1 MSASTK
7 LTLQSLAL
15 RLRRLEAERAARN
28 TLARYM
34 TLCDQP
40 CHDRAFPQLGD
51 LFTDHAVWEGVGEQ
65 YAQSFGRQVGRT
77 AITAF
82 LGRYLA
88 PSTHFKRNLHF
99 LTSDQVTVSEDGELV
114 QGQWIM
120 LQISTYEDG
129 RSEAISARLNIEFI
143 AAPDGRWLMA
153 HFRTQ
158 RLDCVPWDVITPE
171 SHVARG

>member
-1 MSASTK
+1 MPPTTD
-7 LTLQSLAL
+7 LTSQSLNL
-15 RLRRLEAERAARN
+15 RLRKLEAERAARN

-40 CHDRAFPQLGD
+40 CHDKDFPQLAD
-51 LFTDHAVWEGVGEQ
+51 LFTADAVWEGVGQ
-65 YAQSFGRQVGRT
+65 DYAQTFGLQRGR
-77 AITAF
+77 AEITAF

-88 PSTHFKRNLHF
+88 PSAHFQRNLHF
-99 LTSDQVTVSEDGELV
+99 LTSDLVTVSEDGEHV

-129 RSEAISARLNIEFI
+129 RSEAISARLNIDFCVGE
-143 AAPDGRWLMA
+143 DGRWLMA

-158 RLDCVPWDVITPE
+158 RLDCVPWNAAGIHAAV
-171 SHVARG
+171 SA